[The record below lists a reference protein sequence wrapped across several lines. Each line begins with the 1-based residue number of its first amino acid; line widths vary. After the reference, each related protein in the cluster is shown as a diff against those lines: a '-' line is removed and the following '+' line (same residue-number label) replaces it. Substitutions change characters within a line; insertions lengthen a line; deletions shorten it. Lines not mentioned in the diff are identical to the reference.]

1 MTAELLPT
9 PHVRLTPFDGA
20 AAEKFLAGLGRL
32 YRFVLITDQTR
43 EIRWMSP
50 EFSELCD
57 PAEPRVARDLE
68 ALMGRVT
75 KRAQAL
81 ALRSQ
86 LRERGYLAGARLE
99 ISGPDGAPLSLEL
112 SVLPLSDRPDETD
125 LFAVIARPEL
135 AREPA
140 LASRSRSGGE
150 AALLASSPDAIVVID
165 AHGLLR
171 YVNRAA
177 ERLLGRTPAELTGRP
192 VALLCSRA
200 RDLDAVLRALDAGD
214 DVALGFSLR
223 RADGSTLSICAT
235 GSAVPSEAG
244 LPAG

>member
-1 MTAELLPT
+1 MTAELMPA
-9 PHVRLTPFDGA
+9 PHFRSSPFDGA
-20 AAEKFLAGLGRL
+20 TAEKFLAGLGRL

-43 EIRWMSP
+43 QVRWMSP

-57 PAEPRVARDLE
+57 PSEPRVARDLE
-68 ALMGRVT
+68 ALMARVT

-81 ALRSQ
+81 ALRTQ

-112 SVLPLSDRPDETD
+112 SVLPLSDRPAEAG

-140 LASRSRSGGE
+140 LASPSRATGGE
-150 AALLASSPDAIVVID
+150 AALLAGSPDAIVVVD

-171 YVNRAA
+171 YANRAA
-177 ERLLGRTPAELTGRP
+177 ERLLGRR
-192 VALLCSRA
+192 
-200 RDLDAVLRALDAGD
+200 
-214 DVALGFSLR
+214 
-223 RADGSTLSICAT
+223 
-235 GSAVPSEAG
+235 
-244 LPAG
+244 